1 MMERKVGRYNR
12 YAAAAAAAAAAA
24 DDNDN
29 AGDAFCYQEQ
39 TR

>member
-12 YAAAAAAAAAAA
+12 YAAAAAAAAA